1 MSAVRDAHIAL
12 GFPDPRSQMSMC
24 RLERIQ
30 TGIKRVAAT
39 RRKPGRVRLPLT
51 PAILHELRSFWME
64 KPEDG
69 NRTLLWAIAAI
80 CYFGFF
86 RLGELLSSQDKPSRL
101 PPQWGEVAFNHG
113 TAPTIVR
120 VHLKFAKCDQFGQGA
135 DVFIGQSGNA
145 ICPIAACL
153 SYVAVRGDQPGPF
166 FVKRDGRPMLKP
178 DFVSELRRALTA
190 RGFDSLSFAGH
201 SFRIGAATAAAAAGI
216 EDSTQCCREILFLF
230 NRPFRD
236 ISRNEDLIAIFI
248 SRYIINIY
256 YQFIISYSLLWWL
269 IMATKVSAKPALVA
283 TKDEFV
289 CVDRKVY
296 KSSVWQY
303 FGWHKKAIGFC
314 WVVSN
319 ICYGWVS

>member
-1 MSAVRDAHIAL
+1 
-12 GFPDPRSQMSMC
+12 
-24 RLERIQ
+24 
-30 TGIKRVAAT
+30 
-39 RRKPGRVRLPLT
+39 
-51 PAILHELRSFWME
+51 ME

-101 PPQWGEVAFNHG
+101 PPQWGEVTFNHG

-166 FVKRDGRPMLKP
+166 FVKRDGSRPMLKP
-178 DFVSELRRALTA
+178 DFVSELRRALTS

-216 EDSTQCCREILFLF
+216 EDSTIKALGRWSSDAFLSYI
-230 NRPFRD
+230 RTPGLQLAAT
-236 ISRNEDLIAIFI
+236 SASIARI
-248 SRYIINIY
+248 
-256 YQFIISYSLLWWL
+256 
-269 IMATKVSAKPALVA
+269 
-283 TKDEFV
+283 
-289 CVDRKVY
+289 VDR
-296 KSSVWQY
+296 
-303 FGWHKKAIGFC
+303 
-314 WVVSN
+314 
-319 ICYGWVS
+319 

>member
-1 MSAVRDAHIAL
+1 
-12 GFPDPRSQMSMC
+12 
-24 RLERIQ
+24 
-30 TGIKRVAAT
+30 
-39 RRKPGRVRLPLT
+39 
-51 PAILHELRSFWME
+51 ME

-69 NRTLLWAIAAI
+69 NRTLLWAIVAI

-113 TAPTIVR
+113 TAPTIIR

-153 SYVAVRGDQPGPF
+153 SYVAVRGDQLGPF

-178 DFVSELRRALTA
+178 DFVSELRRTLTA

-216 EDSTQCCREILFLF
+216 EDSTIKAL
-230 NRPFRD
+230 
-236 ISRNEDLIAIFI
+236 SRWSSDAFMSYIRTPGLQLAATSASIARID
-248 SRYIINIY
+248 
-256 YQFIISYSLLWWL
+256 YSW
-269 IMATKVSAKPALVA
+269 IVRQSVS
-283 TKDEFV
+283 
-289 CVDRKVY
+289 
-296 KSSVWQY
+296 
-303 FGWHKKAIGFC
+303 
-314 WVVSN
+314 
-319 ICYGWVS
+319 

>member
-1 MSAVRDAHIAL
+1 MKRFHRFCDSYSIYNPFPVTEPILCYFVAALASDELSPQTIKVYLSAVRDAHIAL

-30 TGIKRVAAT
+30 AGIKRVAAT
-39 RRKPGRVRLPLT
+39 RRKP
-51 PAILHELRSFWME
+51 
-64 KPEDG
+64 
-69 NRTLLWAIAAI
+69 
-80 CYFGFF
+80 
-86 RLGELLSSQDKPSRL
+86 GELLSSQDKPSRL
-101 PPQWGEVAFNHG
+101 PPQWGEVAFNRG

-216 EDSTQCCREILFLF
+216 EDSTIKALGRWSSDAFLSYI
-230 NRPFRD
+230 RTPGLQLAAT
-236 ISRNEDLIAIFI
+236 SASIARI
-248 SRYIINIY
+248 
-256 YQFIISYSLLWWL
+256 
-269 IMATKVSAKPALVA
+269 
-283 TKDEFV
+283 
-289 CVDRKVY
+289 VDR
-296 KSSVWQY
+296 
-303 FGWHKKAIGFC
+303 
-314 WVVSN
+314 
-319 ICYGWVS
+319 